1 MVDELDI
8 ALLDLAQEVE
18 ITLDALPELILGGQV
33 AGIDLVPSAGTAQ
46 YPVRVELDGSES
58 GVRVG
63 MTAALSILVAERT
76 RAVLIPNWA
85 LGTDPETGEVIVT
98 VYQGDARE
106 VRVVTLGLRNESFSE
121 VLSGLELGELVG
133 ITIVE
138 APPGGPGGFF
148 GPG

>member
-1 MVDELDI
+1 
-8 ALLDLAQEVE
+8 
-18 ITLDALPELILGGQV
+18 
-33 AGIDLVPSAGTAQ
+33 
-46 YPVRVELDGSES
+46 
-58 GVRVG
+58 
-63 MTAALSILVAERT
+63 MTAALSILVAERD

-98 VYQGDARE
+98 VYQGDTRE

-138 APPGGPGGFF
+138 AAPSGPGGFF